1 MSLSYDRPVTL
12 ADFESLTDDSKG
24 GARTRELIHTIRDY
38 MPFFDQGI
46 VIPANDG
53 TTDKGKIVTGYP
65 EGQLRGYNEGWKAE
79 VAHGI
84 DVRYESSM
92 VRTRSVV
99 DYDLY
104 SQHPEAD
111 RAAWR
116 LRKDQAFMRGLARAA
131 VKRVFFG
138 DKSTNARDMDGLANI
153 ITPKNEIF
161 ADRIINA
168 KGSTADKQASIYI
181 INWDADAC
189 FMFHPQHGS
198 QAGLK
203 WEDMGERYV
212 KDKSGNDY
220 RAMVSE
226 FAWDLGLAIYNP
238 ENVVRIAN
246 IDTAKL
252 SKSHT
257 TAGTADLVD
266 LLTQALEMLPDAQS
280 GRTAIYMN
288 DTLRSVL
295 RRQMMNRDNLM
306 LNWSEIAGRKVL
318 AYGEVPIHKL
328 GNDILSNT
336 EAVLSI

>member
-1 MSLSYDRPVTL
+1 MSLSYDNPVTL
-12 ADFESLTDDSKG
+12 AEFESLLDDSKEG
-24 GARTRELIHTIRDY
+24 NRTRALVHTIRDY

-46 VIPANDG
+46 VVPANDG
-53 TTDKGKIVTGYP
+53 TTDKGKIITGYP

-79 VAHGI
+79 VATGI
-84 DVRYESSM
+84 DVRFESSM

-99 DYDLY
+99 DIDLY
-104 SQHPEAD
+104 NQQPAAD
-111 RAAWR
+111 QAAWR
-116 LRKDQAFMRGLARAA
+116 LRKDQAFMRGLAKSA

-138 DKSTNARDMDGLANI
+138 DKGENARDMDGLYNI
-153 ITPKNEIF
+153 VNPNNEIF

-168 KGSTADKQASIYI
+168 KGATANKQASIWI
-181 INWDADAC
+181 VNWDQEGA
-189 FMFHPQHGS
+189 FMFHPQNGS
-198 QAGLK
+198 SKGLRFK
-203 WEDMGERYV
+203 DKGEQYV
-212 KDKSGNDY
+212 KDKNGDDY
-220 RAMVSE
+220 LALVTE
-226 FAWDLGLAIYNP
+226 FAWDLGLAVYNP

-257 TAGTADLVD
+257 TSGTADLVD

-306 LNWSEIAGRKVL
+306 LNWSEIAGRKVM
-318 AYGEVPIHKL
+318 AYGEIPIHKL
-328 GNDILSNT
+328 GSDILTNE
-336 EAVLSI
+336 EAVLAA